1 MNGLQNLSWLRRA
14 GGVSTAPVTPSE
26 FKYWLTT
33 YYSEILGKFT
43 YLSLIFSPTSQGG
56 MRNGNVN
63 TVFKKVTMNNEC
75 SINILA
81 IIMINLVFNL
91 LNCINAKENSNFR
104 RTFT

>member
-1 MNGLQNLSWLRRA
+1 
-14 GGVSTAPVTPSE
+14 
-26 FKYWLTT
+26 
-33 YYSEILGKFT
+33 
-43 YLSLIFSPTSQGG
+43 